1 MRKVVCFIL
10 CLSMFLVTGCGLL
23 PEEEELR
30 KAPVIQ
36 SIDEEYFTTVTVK
49 TGDVVDYFSVRGKY
63 QKQETQTL
71 QLSSWE
77 EELKDLYVAVGDR
90 VSSGD
95 VLAELTVGD
104 LDSQIEEQQKV
115 CDECLREKEYVSTL
129 VSLENERK
137 DLAKKYKRD
146 YDKEVLENLK
156 ARLEKAEDNYYI
168 ADLKLG
174 ELQAQ
179 LDKKRLVSGIN
190 GVVTE
195 IEYTHGWD
203 WNKNTG
209 VVITVESEKYGF
221 VFTTDQVDSFEI
233 GTVCE
238 IEMDNGEIL
247 NAEVITSVATNDQ
260 GTMVKVTMEPI
271 LTNAAIIAGD
281 MGTIKVTKAAVSNV
295 VYVPYGSLRKI
306 GDDYAVYVVNQDGLR
321 ERRIIKVG
329 LIVSGR
335 AISDDNRVEVIE
347 GVSVGEEVIIR

>member
-1 MRKVVCFIL
+1 
-10 CLSMFLVTGCGLL
+10 
-23 PEEEELR
+23 
-30 KAPVIQ
+30 
-36 SIDEEYFTTVTVK
+36 
-49 TGDVVDYFSVRGKY
+49 
-63 QKQETQTL
+63 
-71 QLSSWE
+71 
-77 EELKDLYVAVGDR
+77 
-90 VSSGD
+90 